1 LRFSTRARQIGG
13 DRHKTGIL
21 AMLQALTVLFS
32 CQLAGEVAVRLT
44 GLTFPGP
51 VLGMALLFGLL
62 LWRGRTEP
70 ALDAVTDTI
79 LRNLSLLFVPAFVG
93 VIQQIDLIAANWV
106 AIGTA
111 LLISTLFTLLV
122 TVFTF
127 RAVARL
133 IEGRRA

>member
-1 LRFSTRARQIGG
+1 
-13 DRHKTGIL
+13 
-21 AMLQALTVLFS
+21 MLQALTVLFL

-62 LWRGRTEP
+62 IWRGRTGP
-70 ALDAVTDTI
+70 ALDGVADTI

-93 VIQQIDLIAANWV
+93 VIQQVDLIAANWV
-106 AIGTA
+106 AIGAA
-111 LLISTLFTLLV
+111 LVISTLLTLLV
-122 TVFTF
+122 TVYTF

-133 IEGRRA
+133 AERRGA